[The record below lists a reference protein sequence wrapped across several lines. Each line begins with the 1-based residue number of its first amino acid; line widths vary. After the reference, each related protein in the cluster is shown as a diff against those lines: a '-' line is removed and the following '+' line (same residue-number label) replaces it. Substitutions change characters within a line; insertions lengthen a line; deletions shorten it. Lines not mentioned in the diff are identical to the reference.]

1 MTTSLLLAAAAAGLN
16 PPRAPP
22 RPRRMRLGV
31 PTMIEAYGARP
42 AAPPAAGG
50 ANPHLPRSV
59 LTACSHC
66 ITRPPPKRAQTSC
79 RSSTASSCPTST
91 RSTRSIDSL
100 SPWLQIDADSGDVQ
114 FSASAINGF
123 IGGTVGVVGTVLATQ
138 KKKAE
143 VKDRLTCV
151 YCGGSGTIKC
161 GTCAGTGSLLAEGVT
176 SFTEGAATQACG
188 TCEGTSHV
196 VCINCQGSGLNIPD
210 DFLQKLGDAEAGF
223 TDDDYIGLF
232 DEVKFPSR
240 DEAAARQAEGAAK
253 AAEEA
258 ERLAADPSAGV
269 AQKRWRR
276 RARPARSERPSIS
289 GYLDSSG

>member
-1 MTTSLLLAAAAAGLN
+1 MPIVDCLK
-16 PPRAPP
+16 
-22 RPRRMRLGV
+22 
-31 PTMIEAYGARP
+31 
-42 AAPPAAGG
+42 
-50 ANPHLPRSV
+50 LPDV
-59 LTACSHC
+59 DAVNAC
-66 ITRPPPKRAQTSC
+66 
-79 RSSTASSCPTST
+79 
-91 RSTRSIDSL
+91 IDSL
-100 SPWLQIDADSGDVQ
+100 SPWLQIDATRATRQ
-114 FSASAINGF
+114 FSANAINGF

-176 SFTEGAATQACG
+176 EFHEGAATQACG

-223 TDDDYIGLF
+223 TDDDYIG
-232 DEVKFPSR
+232 PSMR
-240 DEAAARQAEGAAK
+240 SSSRRATRRRRGRPRAPPRPP
-253 AAEEA
+253 
-258 ERLAADPSAGV
+258 RRPSASPPT
-269 AQKRWRR
+269 R
-276 RARPARSERPSIS
+276 RPASPKNDGGGGRVYEKPERPSIS